1 MRRLIALAGLLACLI
16 TPAAAKPYCY
26 AEAVAGGAMGAD
38 RLESGGASV
47 TIATDGYT
55 AGLGLGCDYVLD
67 RMVIGAL
74 ARASLAKI
82 DGTVDTIKLK
92 SDAAY
97 MAAAKLGYMI
107 NPSSMAY
114 ALAGYQMQ
122 DIKITDAGKLDG
134 KGLVLGLGFET
145 DLAAGWRIGIEGQRA
160 GLGSFGDDGGGTIKP
175 VTYAGLLTLKRLFFL
190 GE

>member
-1 MRRLIALAGLLACLI
+1 MRTIIAAAGLLACLAA
-16 TPAAAKPYCY
+16 PAGAKPYCY
-26 AEAVAGGAMGAD
+26 AEAVAGGAMGAN
-38 RLESGGASV
+38 RIEAGGASV

-82 DGTVDTIKLK
+82 DGTVDAAKIK

-97 MAAAKLGYMI
+97 MAAAKLGYMV
-107 NPSSMAY
+107 NPSSMVY

-122 DIKITDAGKLDG
+122 DIKTPIDKLDG

-160 GLGSFGDDGGGTIKP
+160 GLGTFGDDGGGTIKP
-175 VTYAGLLTLKRLFFL
+175 VTYTGLLTLKRLFFL